1 VGGRTSLGNSPLV
14 DGSETAM
21 VRPIGW
27 FGYALSTI
35 TSSWGFVRRTKERT
49 SRKHSINGFAR
60 ARPVREVRVG
70 TARYPRV
77 EAVRLQTLP
86 TGNSNSSSDSGFIS
100 MLYPGISGG
109 M

>member
-1 VGGRTSLGNSPLV
+1 MDRQKACMILAKSMIPLFVTGSAGVSGNVAVG
-14 DGSETAM
+14 
-21 VRPIGW
+21 RPH
-27 FGYALSTI
+27 
-35 TSSWGFVRRTKERT
+35 KERN
-49 SRKHSINGFAR
+49 SRKHSMNGFAR
-60 ARPVREVRVG
+60 ARSVREVRAG

-100 MLYPGISGG
+100 MLYPGTSGG